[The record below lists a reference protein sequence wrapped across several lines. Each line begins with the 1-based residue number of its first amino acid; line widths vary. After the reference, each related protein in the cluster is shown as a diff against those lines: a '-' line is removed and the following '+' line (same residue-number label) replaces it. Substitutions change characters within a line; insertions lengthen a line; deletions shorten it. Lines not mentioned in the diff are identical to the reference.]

1 MNNQLI
7 FMNNFTTDA
16 PPLVLEAVN
25 RVPLWRN
32 WRNCRLAGHHW
43 RLYLHDA
50 PGAGVWLNDRK
61 KPLLPGRCYLLPPD
75 CNLRAWCDQ
84 VAVNQLYLHFEVGES
99 SGSPQYLCNEL
110 APSPFLDALA
120 AQIFAGPEVDRVAA
134 LALAAAA
141 FSQLPPE
148 ARPRRDSAPEL
159 TGLVNLMRSRLA
171 AELDLDAI
179 GRRLGISVNTLIRRF
194 RAAYGSTPYH
204 YLTTMRYSR
213 AAQLLEENRLSIDE
227 ICEEIG
233 VKDRF
238 HFSRMFRQRYGLPP
252 GRFRAARTPVK

>member
-1 MNNQLI
+1 MNNLI
-7 FMNNFTTDA
+7 TDT
-16 PPLVLEAVN
+16 PPLVLELVN
-25 RVPLWRN
+25 RAPLWAN

-75 CNLRAWCDQ
+75 CNLRAWCDEM
-84 VAVNQLYLHFEVGES
+84 AVNQLYIHFEVSES
-99 SGSPQYLCNEL
+99 SGSPQHLCNEL
-110 APSPFLDALA
+110 APSPLLDTLA
-120 AQIFAGPEVDRVAA
+120 ARIFAGPGVDHVAA

-141 FSQLPPE
+141 FSLLPPE

-171 AELDLDAI
+171 AELDLDAFC
-179 GRRLGISVNTLIRRF
+179 RRLGISVNTLIRRF
-194 RAAYGSTPYH
+194 RSAYGSTPCH
-204 YLTTMRYSR
+204 YLTTMRYSV
-213 AAQLLEENRLSIDE
+213 AARLLEENRLSIDE
-227 ICEEIG
+227 ICEQIG

-238 HFSRMFRQRYGLPP
+238 HFSRMFRRRYGLPP
-252 GRFRAARTPVK
+252 GRYRDARIPAKK